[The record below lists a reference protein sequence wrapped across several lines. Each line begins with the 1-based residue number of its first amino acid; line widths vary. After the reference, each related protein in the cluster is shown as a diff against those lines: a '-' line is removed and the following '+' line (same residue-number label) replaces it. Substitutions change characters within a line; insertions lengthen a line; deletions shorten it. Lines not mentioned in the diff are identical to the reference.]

1 MSARKRIAVIAPNW
15 LGDAVMSLP
24 LLGMLGATGARLSV
38 ISSPYVARVYAGI
51 GDVDEMVVDR
61 PRRRLRRIVA
71 RARVLDAMAPD
82 AVAVLP
88 PSFSSALGALLG
100 SVAVRVG
107 YAADARAALLTDALP
122 TKGARGEHLSVNYRR
137 LGERL
142 LERLE
147 IPAPS
152 RWPPPAPWV
161 GRDDAEE
168 ARGVLSAAAVDGDA
182 YAVVVPG
189 AEYGPAKSWP
199 EARFEALCD
208 LLSRDTAV
216 VLTGSARERELCDRI
231 AAGRSRIHNVAGE
244 TSLGGF
250 FALLERAAVVVANDS
265 GSPHAA
271 AALGVPTVVLFGS
284 TSPVWTAP
292 QGSDVEVVQHPVPCN
307 PCFGRTCPTELECF
321 NGIDPRDVYERVK
334 RVARRVQP

>member
-24 LLGMLGATGARLSV
+24 LLGMLGATGARVSV

-61 PRRRLRRIVA
+61 PARRLRRIIA
-71 RARVLDAMAPD
+71 RARVLDATAPD
-82 AVAVLP
+82 AVAILP
-88 PSFSSALGALLG
+88 PSFSAALCARLG

-107 YAADARAALLTDALP
+107 YAADAREALLTDALP
-122 TKGARGEHLSVNYRR
+122 KKGARDEHLSINYRR

-142 LERLE
+142 LERLQ
-147 IPAPS
+147 ISAPA
-152 RWPPPAPWV
+152 RWNTPAPWV
-161 GRDDAEE
+161 GEDDARE
-168 ARGVLSAAAVDGDA
+168 ARGVLTAERVDVEA

-199 EARFEALCD
+199 EARFETLCD
-208 LLSRDTAV
+208 LLARDMEV

-231 AAGRSRIHNVAGE
+231 AAGRRRVHNVAGE

-250 FALLERAAVVVANDS
+250 FALLEGAAVVVANDS

-271 AALGVPTVVLFGS
+271 AALGAPTVVLFGS
-284 TSPVWTAP
+284 TSPAWTSP
-292 QGSDVEVVQHPVPCN
+292 QGSAVEVVQHAVPCN
-307 PCFGRTCPTELECF
+307 PCFGRTCPTQLECF
-321 NGIDPRDVYERVK
+321 NGIAPEEVYERAT
-334 RVARRVQP
+334 RVARGSTS